1 MSPQFPPLLTG
12 HELKPGQSPARKA
25 AAGAKKGK
33 YGAGDLLWV
42 NNPHTLSYAIVLEP
56 DVDRIK
62 ALDMLFTQM
71 VALGDAIGATAP
83 PEVAVQYIWPNV
95 IQANGAQIGS
105 VNIILSED
113 DGEDGCPRYMVIA
126 TEIAVRPEATD
137 MNPGFH
143 EEKTTLWD
151 EGCGEITVNELLD
164 SSARHFMAWVHTWE
178 EEGFKPVLTQLD
190 GRMIEQHALNIN
202 DIEGT
207 YLGMD
212 ESANVLVKLDKGTTQ
227 IAIADA
233 LDTRLE
239 AFVE

>member
-42 NNPHTLSYAIVLEP
+42 NDPNTMSYAVVLEP
-56 DVDRIK
+56 DVDRVK
-62 ALDMLFTQM
+62 ALDMVFTQM

-83 PEVAVQYIWPNV
+83 PEVAVQYLWPNI
-95 IQANGAQIGS
+95 IQANEAQIGS
-105 VNIILSED
+105 VRAILSEQ
-113 DGEDGCPRYMVIA
+113 DGEDGCPLFMVIA
-126 TEIAVRPEATD
+126 TEIAVKPEIAD

-151 EGCGEITVNELLD
+151 EGCGEMTVDDLLD
-164 SSARHFMAWVHTWE
+164 SSARHFMTWVHTWQ
-178 EEGFKPVLTQLD
+178 EEGFQPVLSQLD
-190 GRMIEQHALNIN
+190 GRMIEQHALKIN
-202 DIEGT
+202 EVDGT
-207 YLGMD
+207 YLGLD
-212 ESANVLVKLDKGTTQ
+212 ESANVLVKLEKGTTQ
-227 IAIADA
+227 IAVADA
-233 LDTRLE
+233 LDTRVE